1 MRRNKKSAGV
11 VQYKEEDDND
21 EVEEEEDS
29 DEELPEKWY
38 RYMVSLSEQC
48 GKEHTEHSRSAKP
61 VGPASQTG
69 SEKTFLFEQ
78 SC

>member
-1 MRRNKKSAGV
+1 M
-11 VQYKEEDDND
+11 EE
-21 EVEEEEDS
+21 EEEEDS
-29 DEELPEKWY
+29 DEELPEKW
-38 RYMVSLSEQC
+38 YMVSLSEQC

>member
-1 MRRNKKSAGV
+1 MRRNKRRAGV

-29 DEELPEKWY
+29 DEKLPEKW
-38 RYMVSLSEQC
+38 YMVSLSEQR

-78 SC
+78 SF

>member
-1 MRRNKKSAGV
+1 MRRNKKRAGV
-11 VQYKEEDDND
+11 VQYKEEDNND
-21 EVEEEEDS
+21 EVEEEEEDS
-29 DEELPEKWY
+29 DEELQEKW
-38 RYMVSLSEQC
+38 YMVSLSEQC

-61 VGPASQTG
+61 VGPASQTI